1 MKKRNLNTICIVSDD
16 EVWVDLADDF
26 QVLVD
31 LADELD
37 DLRLILVMLWINSFD
52 EVVDDRD
59 DDLRLVKTCNSVW
72 IYLLKMLIS
81 ELTKRYNFLAR

>member
-1 MKKRNLNTICIVSDD
+1 MRKRNPNTICIVSDD

-26 QVLVD
+26 QVLAD

-59 DDLRLVKTCNSVW
+59 DDLRLVKTYNSVW

-81 ELTKRYNFLAR
+81 ELIKKYSFLAR

>member
-26 QVLVD
+26 QVLAV

-52 EVVDDRD
+52 EVVDDRG
-59 DDLRLVKTCNSVW
+59 DDLRLVKTYNSVW

>member
-59 DDLRLVKTCNSVW
+59 DDLRLVKT
-72 IYLLKMLIS
+72 YK
-81 ELTKRYNFLAR
+81 